1 MIAKAYPNIHTGANQ
16 KTSPETWGEMVTKIK
31 ADSALSRRRII
42 KGAGVLAAGIA
53 APAFL
58 RIRSAY
64 AAYPDRPVKIV
75 VANTPGG
82 PSDIVGRI
90 TAAALQQS
98 TGKTFVIENIGGA
111 GGNIGMGNAAHAAA
125 DGYTILLAT
134 NAYSVNVGL
143 YNKLPYDARKDFVG
157 VSELATSPNTF
168 VVQSELPAKTMKEF
182 VALARANP
190 DKFNCATPPIGTT
203 PQIQLEVLKIREKLP
218 KLEDIVFKGG
228 GDALQ
233 ALLSGTVQLSSG
245 ALPPAAPHIKA
256 GTLRCLAVTG
266 ESRWPDLPDVPT
278 MVEAGYQDFVFAVDT
293 VLLAPAKTPPEI
305 VKWLETETLKVLGAP
320 EMKEKLYKS
329 GFQVRPK
336 GAADAWARVTKEIEL
351 FKGIIDQAGI
361 KKL

>member
-1 MIAKAYPNIHTGANQ
+1 MKKAHGN
-16 KTSPETWGEMVTKIK
+16 SM
-31 ADSALSRRRII
+31 LSRRRII

-64 AAYPDRPVKIV
+64 AAYPERPVKIV

-90 TAAALQQS
+90 VAAALEQS
-98 TGKTFVIENIGGA
+98 TGKTFIIENRGGA
-111 GGNIGMGNAAHAAA
+111 GSNIGMGYVARSDP

-134 NAYSVNVGL
+134 NAYSVNATL
-143 YNKLPYDARKDFVG
+143 YNTIPYDPLKDFVG

-168 VVQSELPAKTMKEF
+168 VVRSELPAKTMKEF
-182 VALARANP
+182 VALAKASP
-190 DKFNCATPPIGTT
+190 EKFNCATPPIGTT
-203 PQIQLEVLKIREKLP
+203 PQIQLEVLKIRENLP
-218 KLEDIVFKGG
+218 KLEDVVFKGG

-233 ALLSGTVQLSSG
+233 ALLSSTVQLSSG
-245 ALPPAAPHIKA
+245 SLPPAAPHIKA

-266 ESRWPDLPDVPT
+266 ETRWPDMPDVPT
-278 MVEAGYQDFVFAVDT
+278 MVEAGYPDFVFATDT
-293 VLLAPAKTPPEI
+293 VLMAPAKTPPEA
-305 VKWLETETLKVLGAP
+305 VKWLEKETLKILGTP
-320 EMKEKLYKS
+320 DMKEKLYKS

-336 GAADAWARVTKEIEL
+336 GADAAWARVSKEIGM
-351 FKGIIDQAGI
+351 FKDIIDKSGM